1 MSAED
6 PIVEETRWS
15 RTYAPNS
22 QTGSQLIESKFL
34 DGGLSITLA
43 ELSAEWPTWSK
54 FERLD
59 FCNAIACSPPADSAD
74 IFRYLAQDEA
84 EYVRS
89 SIASCVVRRLPLE
102 ESISLLQ
109 TWAKAAPV
117 GRRANYLQALTHT
130 ADPCAHDILQDYCAV
145 LLRHPQ
151 LMADAEWCN
160 EIAHDL
166 FCCIKYLLRLG
177 TPADELRSAYET
189 LSQHPCGQIREQT
202 DRWLAESFA
211 NKSTPEA

>member
-15 RTYAPNS
+15 RAYANS
-22 QTGSQLIESKFL
+22 VESKFL
-34 DGGLSITLA
+34 DGGVSITLA
-43 ELSAEWPTWSK
+43 ELAAEWPTWSK

-89 SIASCVVRRLPLE
+89 AIALCVVRRLPLE
-102 ESISLLQ
+102 ESVPLLA
-109 TWAKAAPV
+109 TWAKSSPV
-117 GRRANYLQALTHT
+117 GHRANYLQALTHT
-130 ADPCAHDILQDYCAV
+130 ADPCAHDILQDYYAV

-151 LMADAEWCN
+151 LMADTGWRN
-160 EIAHDL
+160 EIVHDF
-166 FCCIKYLLRLG
+166 FCCVQYLLRLG
-177 TPADELRSAYET
+177 TPAEELRSAYEM
-189 LSQHPCGQIREQT
+189 LSQHPFGLVREQT
-202 DRWLAESFA
+202 ARWLAEWFA
-211 NKSTPEA
+211 DKSTAGA